1 MVRNVEYIREQFR
14 DLKERNVFQNDTY
27 EIINASFTA
36 DSGSIFGTPNDD
48 YIAAELLWYQSKR
61 CNVNYLFDLYG
72 KEVQIWKSV
81 ADKDGNI
88 NSNYGWAI
96 HSAQNGHQYTNVW
109 NELSRNPCSRRAVM
123 YYTRPTM
130 HRDGSTNGMNDHMCT
145 TNVQYFIRNKYLHT
159 LVNMRSNDAVFGY
172 MNDVAWQRSVSFQL
186 ALDLDVF
193 VGPIEWNVGSLHIYK
208 RHWHLI
214 Q

>member
-1 MVRNVEYIREQFR
+1 
-14 DLKERNVFQNDTY
+14 
-27 EIINASFTA
+27 
-36 DSGSIFGTPNDD
+36 
-48 YIAAELLWYQSKR
+48 
-61 CNVNYLFDLYG
+61 
-72 KEVQIWKSV
+72 
-81 ADKDGNI
+81 
-88 NSNYGWAI
+88 
-96 HSAQNGHQYTNVW
+96 
-109 NELSRNPCSRRAVM
+109 
-123 YYTRPTM
+123 M
-130 HRDGSTNGMNDHMCT
+130 HRDGSANGMNDHMCT
-145 TNVQYFIRNKYLHT
+145 TNVQYFIRNNYLHT